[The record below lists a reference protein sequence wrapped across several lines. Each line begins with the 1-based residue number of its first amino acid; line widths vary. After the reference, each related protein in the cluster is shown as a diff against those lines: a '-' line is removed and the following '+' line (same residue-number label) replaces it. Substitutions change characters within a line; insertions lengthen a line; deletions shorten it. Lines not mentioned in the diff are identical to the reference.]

1 MELFKSILVDIDSD
15 ATAHPA
21 LERAILLAK
30 ATGAALTVTD
40 VLAVSP
46 YERRYLPAHLEEEL
60 VTSRRRQLT
69 RIVSAIRDVGAEPKL
84 LVGRPAT
91 ELTREVMRAGHDLL
105 MRSHARDE
113 SGTAAKDFGAVD
125 LELLRKC
132 PCAVM
137 IVRHGAVARRPRVAA
152 AVNAGALDESERSL
166 NEQIARS
173 ALRLA
178 ELLGGVP
185 MLVHAWSPFGERMI
199 RAHADENAF
208 AAYVEEARMQ
218 AAADLRKLTQ
228 SLGSQFADVRV
239 DQRRG
244 TPDEVIL
251 DFVTSEGV
259 DILVMG
265 TVGRGG
271 VPGLI
276 FGNTAERVLR
286 KLRCSV
292 LTLKPD
298 NFVSPVRVDPC

>member
-1 MELFKSILVDIDSD
+1 
-15 ATAHPA
+15 
-21 LERAILLAK
+21 
-30 ATGAALTVTD
+30 
-40 VLAVSP
+40 
-46 YERRYLPAHLEEEL
+46 LPTHLEEQL
-60 VTSRRRQLT
+60 VTSRRSQLT
-69 RIVSAIRDVGAEPKL
+69 RIVSSVRDVSAEAKL

-105 MRSHARDE
+105 MRSHSRDE
-113 SGTAAKDFGAVD
+113 SGTAPKDFGAVD

-132 PCAVM
+132 PSAVM
-137 IVRHGAVARRPRVAA
+137 IVRHGAVAQRPRIAG
-152 AVNAGALDESERSL
+152 AVNAGTLDESEQSL
-166 NEQIARS
+166 NGAIARS
-173 ALRLA
+173 ALGLA

-208 AAYVEEARMQ
+208 AAYVEDARMQ
-218 AAADLRKLTQ
+218 AAADIRKLTQ
-228 SLGSQFADVRV
+228 SLGSQFAEVRV

-244 TPDEVIL
+244 KADEVIL
-251 DFVTSEGV
+251 DFVPTEGI

-298 NFVSPVRVDPC
+298 NFVSPVRIDPC